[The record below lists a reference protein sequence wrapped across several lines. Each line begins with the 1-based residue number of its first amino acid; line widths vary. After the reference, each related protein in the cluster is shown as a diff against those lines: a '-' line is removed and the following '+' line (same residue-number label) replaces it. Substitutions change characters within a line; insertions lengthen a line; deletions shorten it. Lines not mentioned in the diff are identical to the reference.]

1 MDQFAVLKEVYTVI
15 DDCDETNKNISV
27 SIDDYDPMCSSLSP
41 WTMTPQ
47 VSSFFILI
55 IIFKMY

>member
-15 DDCDETNKNISV
+15 DDCDETNKNTSV
-27 SIDDYDPMCSSLSP
+27 SIDDYDPICSSLSP

-47 VSSFFILI
+47 VSPFFYIDYYF
-55 IIFKMY
+55 FK